1 MSVPSLLCQ
10 MYSLLLGSLLTHC
23 QYPDGFEGWE
33 NSMDDEDDFS
43 IYRSGLGLGLE
54 LGSE

>member
-1 MSVPSLLCQ
+1 